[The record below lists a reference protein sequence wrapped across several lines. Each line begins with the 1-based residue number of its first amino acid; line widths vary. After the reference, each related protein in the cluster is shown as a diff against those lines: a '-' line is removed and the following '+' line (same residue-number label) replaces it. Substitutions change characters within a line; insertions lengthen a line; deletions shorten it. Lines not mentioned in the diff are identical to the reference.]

1 MTLFLF
7 LFLYNVNRCAIM
19 NEVVNMNIQ
28 ERAKIF
34 AIKAHQGQVRKSDK
48 EKPMIIHPINVAD
61 ILREYGYDDNVVA
74 AGYLHDVVEDTK
86 YQEEDILKEF
96 GEDITSLVMGASEKD
111 KSLSWEERKEAV
123 IKEIKDLDLRHK
135 AIICADKISNLEDFN
150 IISMIKGEYDFSS
163 FRRGYDK
170 QKWYYQEVYKKLI
183 VNEDANLPMFKRL
196 KSLIDYVFNDLRG
209 DEYLKDVI
217 FVNDEEEYAELLK
230 LHYRKEEIYKLC
242 KILPKKPYI
251 IEFTGTP
258 RTGKT
263 TLINIYKD
271 FFKKKGFKVK
281 VLEEFATS
289 KKYKEEL
296 YPKLKDRD
304 LKTLNEEIFK
314 NVLKQLEEVLKEEVD
329 IVIMDRGLTD
339 RLVWFD
345 RFFEQEGLESLE
357 KEKHMAT
364 YLSQALENSQKVDLV
379 IATYTDTLTALKR
392 DYKTY
397 LSLEERSFLNE
408 QNLNEYNNSLLN
420 IKNILLAKKM
430 NYYLVDTTS
439 KSLRELSI
447 LIAQIILE
455 NMRKEFIDRVN
466 KEFNNV
472 E

>member
-123 IKEIKDLDLRHK
+123 IKEIKNLDLRHK

-296 YPKLKDRD
+296 Y
-304 LKTLNEEIFK
+304 
-314 NVLKQLEEVLKEEVD
+314 Q
-329 IVIMDRGLTD
+329 
-339 RLVWFD
+339 
-345 RFFEQEGLESLE
+345 S
-357 KEKHMAT
+357 
-364 YLSQALENSQKVDLV
+364 
-379 IATYTDTLTALKR
+379 
-392 DYKTY
+392 
-397 LSLEERSFLNE
+397 
-408 QNLNEYNNSLLN
+408 
-420 IKNILLAKKM
+420 
-430 NYYLVDTTS
+430 
-439 KSLRELSI
+439 
-447 LIAQIILE
+447 
-455 NMRKEFIDRVN
+455 
-466 KEFNNV
+466 
-472 E
+472 